1 MKNQKLEEV
10 FDLLS
15 NIENTSQEEL
25 ELGDLDSPNR
35 PALYRV
41 NRWAR
46 EALALLNASED

>member
-1 MKNQKLEEV
+1 MKNQNLEEV

-46 EALALLNASED
+46 EALALLNSED